1 MSASDL
7 DNCASFL
14 ESDKVKERGNSCIK
28 LSTHLENKSIVK
40 ILSNNGV
47 CKILIRSLQT
57 CMKKDADK
65 IIEDEK
71 KKSGPPAKSMAPEL
85 LNQLLNIAIK
95 EDIDIKIREILGYTL
110 GCLNDF
116 KMKKCYEVELLE
128 ILRKV
133 ILSHPKSRGKLKQEE
148 WIDIFNLIK
157 NLIEENNYQ
166 LVNSNTNQ
174 SVKKWGP
181 ISNCFMLLIKWGP
194 VCGLSPKILRENFDF
209 MTKFCQKV
217 TQNSPRFMQEDT
229 LEVAINFCEHTA
241 KDNRVSCCKFGEDII
256 VSLTGLYEPN
266 ETPVRVMELLI
277 EFFLLQ
283 TVIHHPNGV
292 TEGESAAYANNWG
305 TWKKVLKTMDGLL
318 KREINLYFKRTRKN
332 CSFFKNTS
340 FTKLFIEVSRQL
352 FCLNLDV
359 VSEVEEYSQPSQK
372 RTKRELVTIKNYI
385 EYVKT
390 TKNWLWVHLVNSII
404 KTYPNLIDIDDYI
417 YLLQILS
424 SIQIESNEHD
434 VIEYLYICL
443 STMLNLE
450 KTLDMSQNQNKI
462 KELWKLIG
470 DNTTKAF
477 GLNQHKHVT
486 ERLLEQL
493 ISRGIVNFE
502 DVLQTYQSGLISLSL
517 QTIRT
522 FNSGLRFMILNDLQ
536 KKECVMKC
544 ILPQNCIEY
553 KYLCSKETA
562 KFLVKLTFKLYKS
575 EEIRDDIVKQSDKY
589 DKLNRIYLKTLLAEE
604 ALTIKKTETTEEIFF
619 KPDTDVDSCG
629 LLLNVVEDFVNSGE
643 ETEELLLSK
652 VTLLANICSWLSEY
666 NVQREADLKQ
676 SQFII
681 LLESIINKDI
691 IKNFPLA
698 KSENERDLRRL
709 AECLDIINV
718 LFSLNVSKWVMD
730 KLKESIPL
738 DFLRKLSTFL
748 NALQEKGKK
757 YLSFYNLKVPVTQ
770 ALSNFAC
777 ICGRALNKNQG
788 YLLEILSK
796 PSYNYNMDDDYILC
810 TVFLKTLKLSEP
822 SVLPD
827 PILYNILSCIK
838 SLAEQRYQDKAEDI
852 LDILSGMYPHI
863 AASKNN
869 ENKSFSVCL
878 LKPFYNGVQDSGP
891 ETSIRL
897 LECFQ
902 VLCELDPKN
911 SFSRWSDREVI
922 KCVPEFLNSDYHE
935 VRLKAIDV
943 LVTYYK
949 ANSNC
954 NIITDIHRQ
963 EEIFDKI
970 YNMSLAVFEVS
981 GEITQQRRTDEVMCR
996 AASVLLTFVNII
1008 TSSDNWIKDSLY
1020 NLLKI
1025 SCLRGIEQIDRA
1037 LNIINKRKY
1046 GEEDFNILE
1055 KYVLYLVK
1063 KWLDEGH
1070 SFNDF
1075 PFKLFKCETKFDFYR
1090 TYFEDCAYFLIMREQ
1105 DDFKKLC
1112 EKLEL
1117 TEEQVIEKTSAKILT
1132 SAICS
1137 DIDNFNSDIINE
1149 NKILSN
1155 YLQIVGTVRLREML
1169 KDNLEQVVIGIL
1181 EFLTDEKYIQSQLGE
1196 SVIFINK
1203 YLEASQVR
1211 QCFQFIENMLY
1222 DGQPLELLL
1231 TDIHLPKLEKILFQL
1246 KQNFYK
1252 NIVVKDQLKY
1262 FHRYTFFINFIS
1274 EYLNSNR
1281 FWRHFFIRDVV
1292 HTLLNVIEINE
1303 NCTSVISA
1311 ACTFLAL
1318 FLEKILPN
1326 LSETFKHFLHDTVNY
1341 LKKFYFTRKTIS
1353 SKCRDILKFLIIT
1366 NKHTFEEEIKKL
1378 DTFPDVADFGDIIFV
1393 QKEVRYGSKE
1403 PKLEDEIVQFLN
1415 NQDMVTKE
1423 DSLIN
1428 LRKLLASQKDTLLDM
1443 YDKLQE
1449 IRGFSED
1456 SEKSVLHRLVCVL
1469 SQLSYSS
1476 NQKVSFEAARCLGE
1490 LGPANLQTVVLQPEK
1505 ILVHQ
1510 KHSPIEIIIGSVI
1523 SMLSKY
1529 IIDCDINVLKRAR
1542 RLFYEILHLNEGKKI
1557 INAGGDFGFGPI
1569 NKDYITPYY
1578 SSQRKVSTQNTI
1590 LNTKLFVE
1598 KMKDSKLWCP
1608 DTDIS
1613 HNRWI
1618 TTLVST
1624 ILKTFND
1631 ASPLSNLIEVCEV
1644 KVEFSECL
1652 LPLIIDLIISKGVIG
1667 VTSLITKQMDYFF
1680 TQHWKMTKQDFRE
1693 DCIVL
1698 NKKSVKSMLNIINYV
1713 RLQKKG
1719 NRVNSR
1725 LSVDELTVD
1734 YLKVAKAA
1742 EFCANHFSA
1751 LYYSELWCQEM
1762 IEKIQREDSTYCE
1775 KRSTMIDNIY
1785 EKADQEFG
1793 ETLHNILR
1801 NAYKSIG
1808 EFDALPGC
1816 GTSFLLQPKYRVE
1829 HYKEQAKFD
1838 QVIQFYANQPSSS
1851 KELIDSFK
1859 NYGLYQI
1866 PVMCSQLEEPEYE
1879 CLWRLSHWSFGEK
1892 KVSLSDDAINYENFE
1907 KFRFSSLRAL
1917 KNKNI
1922 GLFEESSNS
1931 QFICITNHLKNI
1943 SLESSHSLYPV
1954 LTKLQSLIEMEDFSN
1969 STNPEKLASL
1979 MEKWKLQD
1987 KLIRKNDFQYV
1998 EPIIAQRLVMLTNYL
2013 NSGPCS
2019 GDTVRDYIVDLSLS
2033 FAGWAKDEDY
2043 CKDGLMILEN
2053 LKRIRS
2059 LSSDTNHKIDLLDAQ
2074 LSWSLNNTVVARQI
2088 LKRLCNNKLYL
2099 SPKLH
2104 ALALKLTGQYMSET
2118 HSENRTTIIT
2128 DYFLASVNI
2137 MGNLER
2143 NEDDIKSVMDTYDKL
2158 ALFADKEY
2166 QQIKAYMKSDL
2177 FQKKIAN
2184 MEQAKKAAASIQ
2196 KQRIRTTDE
2205 KKAAAIHDRN
2215 SNIDIAEIRTTKR
2228 ESNQFLKIALK

>member
-796 PSYNYNMDDDYILC
+796 PSYNYNMDDDYILVSI
-810 TVFLKTLKLSEP
+810 TEKNAVLILSFLLKLLKQ
-822 SVLPD
+822 VL
-827 PILYNILSCIK
+827 K
-838 SLAEQRYQDKAEDI
+838 R
-852 LDILSGMYPHI
+852 MYPHI

-1008 TSSDNWIKDSLY
+1008 TSSDNWIKD
-1020 NLLKI
+1020 K
-1025 SCLRGIEQIDRA
+1025 QIDRA

-1117 TEEQVIEKTSAKILT
+1117 TEEQV
-1132 SAICS
+1132 
-1137 DIDNFNSDIINE
+1137 
-1149 NKILSN
+1149 
-1155 YLQIVGTVRLREML
+1155 
-1169 KDNLEQVVIGIL
+1169 
-1181 EFLTDEKYIQSQLGE
+1181 
-1196 SVIFINK
+1196 
-1203 YLEASQVR
+1203 
-1211 QCFQFIENMLY
+1211 IENMLY

-1801 NAYKSIG
+1801 NAAHKG
-1808 EFDALPGC
+1808 EEALV
-1816 GTSFLLQPKYRVE
+1816 QPKSR
-1829 HYKEQAKFD
+1829 
-1838 QVIQFYANQPSSS
+1838 P
-1851 KELIDSFK
+1851 LI
-1859 NYGLYQI
+1859 G
-1866 PVMCSQLEEPEYE
+1866 
-1879 CLWRLSHWSFGEK
+1879 
-1892 KVSLSDDAINYENFE
+1892 
-1907 KFRFSSLRAL
+1907 
-1917 KNKNI
+1917 
-1922 GLFEESSNS
+1922 
-1931 QFICITNHLKNI
+1931 
-1943 SLESSHSLYPV
+1943 
-1954 LTKLQSLIEMEDFSN
+1954 
-1969 STNPEKLASL
+1969 
-1979 MEKWKLQD
+1979 
-1987 KLIRKNDFQYV
+1987 
-1998 EPIIAQRLVMLTNYL
+1998 
-2013 NSGPCS
+2013 
-2019 GDTVRDYIVDLSLS
+2019 
-2033 FAGWAKDEDY
+2033 
-2043 CKDGLMILEN
+2043 N
-2053 LKRIRS
+2053 LK
-2059 LSSDTNHKIDLLDAQ
+2059 
-2074 LSWSLNNTVVARQI
+2074 
-2088 LKRLCNNKLYL
+2088 
-2099 SPKLH
+2099 
-2104 ALALKLTGQYMSET
+2104 
-2118 HSENRTTIIT
+2118 
-2128 DYFLASVNI
+2128 
-2137 MGNLER
+2137 
-2143 NEDDIKSVMDTYDKL
+2143 
-2158 ALFADKEY
+2158 FA
-2166 QQIKAYMKSDL
+2166 
-2177 FQKKIAN
+2177 
-2184 MEQAKKAAASIQ
+2184 EQ
-2196 KQRIRTTDE
+2196 
-2205 KKAAAIHDRN
+2205 
-2215 SNIDIAEIRTTKR
+2215 
-2228 ESNQFLKIALK
+2228 